1 MRLGPDPG
9 RDSENHWQQTS
20 GGGRRQVEPLPEYP
34 KTGRR
39 RKTKNVPG
47 GFREV
52 GALRLAARRCAS
64 GIAPGSIT
72 GPQRHARCRLRR
84 FDQKTETRKQIRS
97 GLGRRG
103 SGRAA
108 AAMIRAAVVVGG
120 LKTCLRAGCLRLRH
134 PVMAGHLGL
143 SIRGH

>member
-1 MRLGPDPG
+1 VRPGPDHG

-20 GGGRRQVEPLPEYP
+20 GGRRQVEPLPEISEDGRP
-34 KTGRR
+34 K
-39 RKTKNVPG
+39 KNVPG

-52 GALRLAARRCAS
+52 GALRLAARRCAG
-64 GIAPGSIT
+64 GIASGSIT
-72 GPQRHARCRLRR
+72 GPQCHARCRLRR

-97 GLGRRG
+97 GLGRCG

-108 AAMIRAAVVVGG
+108 AAMTRTAVVVGG
-120 LKTCLRAGCLRLRH
+120 LKTGLRAGCLRLRH
-134 PVMAGHLGL
+134 LVMAGHLGL